1 MMYRNRVEND
11 KYFFRKRWSNKIQN
25 INFFVEFATVCVD
38 IAQTT
43 SPPDVVKKAPPW
55 HFILKID
62 EDFGA

>member
-1 MMYRNRVEND
+1 MKMP
-11 KYFFRKRWSNKIQN
+11 N
-25 INFFVEFATVCVD
+25 INFFVEFASVCVD
-38 IAQTT
+38 ITKPT

>member
-1 MMYRNRVEND
+1 MYRIRVEND

-38 IAQTT
+38 ITKPT
-43 SPPDVVKKAPPW
+43 SPPDVVKKTPPW

>member
-38 IAQTT
+38 IAQLT
-43 SPPDVVKKAPPW
+43 SPPDVVKKTPPW